1 MTVDFNFRAVGSCD
15 ARPNAPAS
23 RILWKREREAVVSTC
38 MLMLSVPTL
47 LSHSSCGATSR
58 FSHSLV
64 AARRERVRPTCE
76 LCGARATWETVWQSS
91 QRGD

>member
-1 MTVDFNFRAVGSCD
+1 M
-15 ARPNAPAS
+15 
-23 RILWKREREAVVSTC
+23 VSTC

-76 LCGARATWETVWQSS
+76 LCGARATWETVWQS